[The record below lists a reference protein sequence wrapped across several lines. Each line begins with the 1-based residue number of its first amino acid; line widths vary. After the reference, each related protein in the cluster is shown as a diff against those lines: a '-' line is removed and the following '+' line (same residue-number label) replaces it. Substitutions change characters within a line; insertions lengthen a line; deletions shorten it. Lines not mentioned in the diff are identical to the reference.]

1 MEDFAVRYGVCIILC
16 GVGLFFVVMTY
27 CAYFADRSGVPF
39 VGGFFIAIGFLTSP
53 VKWLA
58 VVGLIDSG
66 YWSIPYF
73 LILDHIREKK
83 FAAVYSE
90 HEYAEQ
96 IRDTEK
102 RLRIWIP
109 ERNEELFRS
118 YITRHIYELRIPKLL
133 FAVCM
138 DKIGRRFMLVDRCV
152 RSGSIEILELEEEKI
167 ILTGLRS
174 KKGDMTVEIEIVE
187 DMD

>member
-27 CAYFADRSGVPF
+27 GAYFAGRSGVPF

-58 VVGLIDSG
+58 LLGLIDPG

-73 LILDHIREKK
+73 MIVDHVREKR

-90 HEYAEQ
+90 QEYAERT
-96 IRDTEK
+96 RDSEK
-102 RLRIWIP
+102 LLRIWIP
-109 ERNEELFRS
+109 DRNEELLKP
-118 YITRHIYELRIPKLL
+118 YMTRHIYELRITKLL
-133 FAVCM
+133 FAVCT
-138 DKIGRRFMLVDRCV
+138 DKTGKRFMLADRCV
-152 RSGSIEILELEEEKI
+152 
-167 ILTGLRS
+167 
-174 KKGDMTVEIEIVE
+174 
-187 DMD
+187 